1 LGIINK
7 IKIVTMG
14 LLDKVGLPQKKDED
28 QLSPQELEFIMK
40 KMRSATYVG
49 DEFEIFYTVFVKL
62 TKELQQA
69 NK

>member
-1 LGIINK
+1 
-7 IKIVTMG
+7 MG
-14 LLDKVGLPQKKDED
+14 LLDKAPSLPKKGDD
-28 QLSPQELEFIMK
+28 NLTPQELEFIMK

-69 NK
+69 K

>member
-1 LGIINK
+1 
-7 IKIVTMG
+7 MG
-14 LLDKVGLPQKKDED
+14 LLDKVSISSKKEED
-28 QLSPQELEFIMK
+28 ALTPQELEFIMK
-40 KMRSATYVG
+40 KMRSATYIG

>member
-1 LGIINK
+1 
-7 IKIVTMG
+7 MG
-14 LLDKVGLPQKKDED
+14 LLDKAPSLPKKGDEN
-28 QLSPQELEFIMK
+28 LTPQELEFIMK

-69 NK
+69 K

>member
-1 LGIINK
+1 
-7 IKIVTMG
+7 MG
-14 LLDKVGLPQKKDED
+14 LLDKGPSLPKKGDEN
-28 QLSPQELEFIMK
+28 LTPQELEFIMK

-69 NK
+69 K

>member
-1 LGIINK
+1 
-7 IKIVTMG
+7 MG
-14 LLDKVGLPQKKDED
+14 LLDKAHPLAKKED
-28 QLSPQELEFIMK
+28 DSLTPQELEFIMK

-69 NK
+69 K

>member
-1 LGIINK
+1 
-7 IKIVTMG
+7 MG
-14 LLDKVGLPQKKDED
+14 LLDKGPSLTKKGDD
-28 QLSPQELEFIMK
+28 NLTPQELEFIMK

-69 NK
+69 K

>member
-1 LGIINK
+1 
-7 IKIVTMG
+7 MG
-14 LLDKVGLPQKKDED
+14 LLDKGPSLGKKGDD
-28 QLSPQELEFIMK
+28 NLTPQELEFIMK

-69 NK
+69 K

>member
-1 LGIINK
+1 
-7 IKIVTMG
+7 MG
-14 LLDKVGLPQKKDED
+14 LLDKAPSLTKKGDD
-28 QLSPQELEFIMK
+28 NLTPQELEFIMK

-69 NK
+69 K

>member
-1 LGIINK
+1 
-7 IKIVTMG
+7 MG
-14 LLDKVGLPQKKDED
+14 LLDKASAPIKKQDD
-28 QLSPQELEFIMK
+28 NLTPQELEFIMK

-69 NK
+69 K